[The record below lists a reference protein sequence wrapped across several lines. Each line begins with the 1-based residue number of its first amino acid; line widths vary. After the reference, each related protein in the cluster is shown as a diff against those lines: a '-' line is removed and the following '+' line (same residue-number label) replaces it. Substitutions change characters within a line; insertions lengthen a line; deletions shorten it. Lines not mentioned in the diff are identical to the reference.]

1 LFNRLLREPLV
12 HFLAIGLLL
21 FGLYALVAPPDTGG
35 ERIVI
40 SANVIADLKASHE
53 KLWGRPPTEAE
64 LKGLIEARIND
75 EIIYREGRAMGLDQ
89 DDAVIKRRV
98 RQKYELIAEEED
110 SVAAT
115 EADLVAYLKA
125 NPDRFRA
132 PPIVTFTQV
141 MLPDEGSL
149 AEIEARAEKVKSA
162 LAAGADPATAGKA
175 TLLPGRIDGMALDLV
190 ARDFG
195 ERFAAALATVPEGQW
210 AGPVASA
217 YGVHLVRI
225 DTRIPAET
233 PALDTVRADVQREW
247 ENERRLKARAA
258 RLAELR
264 ESYRVDIEG
273 APAP

>member
-1 LFNRLLREPLV
+1 MFQRLLREPLV
-12 HFLAIGLLL
+12 HFLAIGLFL

-35 ERIVI
+35 ARIVI

-64 LKGLIEARIND
+64 LRGLIEARVND
-75 EIIYREGRAMGLDQ
+75 EILYREGLALGLDR

-110 SVAAT
+110 GAAPS
-115 EADLVAYLKA
+115 EADLAAYLRA

-132 PPIVTFTQV
+132 PPNVAFTQV
-141 MLPDEGSL
+141 LLPEAGS
-149 AEIEARAEKVKSA
+149 AADIEARADQLKAA
-162 LAAGADPATAGKA
+162 LAGGADPATTGKP
-175 TLLPGRIDGMALDLV
+175 TLLPGHVDGMALDLV

-195 ERFAAALATVPEGQW
+195 ERFAAALATVPEGAW

-217 YGVHLVRI
+217 YGLHLVRVE
-225 DTRIPAET
+225 RRT
-233 PALDTVRADVQREW
+233 PASAPSLDAVRAEVQREW

-258 RLAELR
+258 RLADLR
-264 ESYRVDIEG
+264 ARYDVDIEG